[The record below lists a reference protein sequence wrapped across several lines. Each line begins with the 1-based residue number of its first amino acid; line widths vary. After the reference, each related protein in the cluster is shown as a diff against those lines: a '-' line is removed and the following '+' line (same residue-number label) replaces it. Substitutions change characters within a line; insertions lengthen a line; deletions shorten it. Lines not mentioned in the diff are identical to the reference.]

1 MAKTQKKLTPNKESW
16 KKQSDPSPTDETT
29 RHRTKATHGLVE
41 RNRAEKN
48 RDESWTWH
56 HTIETMWTVSTV
68 ANTQKNTEEEGEER
82 RRRRREA

>member
-1 MAKTQKKLTPNKESW
+1 
-16 KKQSDPSPTDETT
+16 
-29 RHRTKATHGLVE
+29 VE